1 MDSEKI
7 LFCYRDDKIATPC
20 FKETGKENREVVA
33 IPCVK
38 TFWGRKFR
46 ISTAKLKK
54 QIASI
59 YEKCGAS
66 YLWLDDELCEYLK
79 MEKQD
84 LPDVL
89 IDDWLEK
96 LPFYHTL
103 VFSDDSAMRAYG
115 YLSKKTERLAILG
128 VVCYEVNREAYEALA
143 AELFLKEG
151 IVMQIFTYEELEKNT
166 QIFRNQAVLKGRAA
180 VLDFEERRS
189 FWDRRLGNEIV
200 YHSFLMENRLFL
212 DTFRKN
218 RYNTLTK

>member
-1 MDSEKI
+1 M
-7 LFCYRDDKIATPC
+7 
-20 FKETGKENREVVA
+20 NREVVA
-33 IPCVK
+33 ISCVK
-38 TFWGRKFR
+38 TIWGRKFR

-103 VFSDDSAMRAYG
+103 VFSDDNAMRAYE
-115 YLSKKTERLAILG
+115 YVSKKTERLAILG
-128 VVCYEVNREAYEALA
+128 VVCYEVHREAYEALA

-151 IVMQIFTYEELEKNT
+151 IVLQIFSYEELEKNT
-166 QIFRNQAVLKGRAA
+166 QIFRTQAVLKGRAA